1 MGALSIVLLSDVV
14 AADMPVPG
22 KVQGAIFKK
31 IFGYDKQLRDK
42 QELVVLV
49 VGGSRDEQATQEIVT
64 AFVGD
69 GVSPAV
75 ADIESLAAP
84 ISDAVVYLM
93 PDADVELARK
103 YCTDHGVLS
112 ISGVPTFAEQGWV
125 SVGLDIDGDRPQIV
139 VNLQRL
145 AAEGH
150 SFSAEIL
157 RVSSVV
163 R

>member
-1 MGALSIVLLSDVV
+1 
-14 AADMPVPG
+14 MPVPG

-42 QELVVLV
+42 QKLVVLII
-49 VGGSRDEQATQEIVT
+49 GGDGDEQAVQEIVT
-64 AFVGD
+64 AFGGD
-69 GVSPAV
+69 GVSPAI
-75 ADIESLAAP
+75 ADLESLSGP
-84 ISDAVVYLM
+84 VSDSVIYLM

-112 ISGVPTFAEQGWV
+112 ISGVPEFAEQGWV
-125 SVGLDIDGDRPQIV
+125 SVGLDVQGDRPEIV